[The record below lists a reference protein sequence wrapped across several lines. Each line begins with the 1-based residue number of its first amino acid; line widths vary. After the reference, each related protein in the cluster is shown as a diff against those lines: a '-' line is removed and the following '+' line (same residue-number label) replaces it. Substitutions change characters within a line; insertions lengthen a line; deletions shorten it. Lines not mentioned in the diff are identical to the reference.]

1 MNNDLMFSSNNQQW
15 ATRLEVYNQIKE
27 YTGGWFDLDPCAE
40 KHTVKCD
47 RFFTKE
53 QNMFNKNLDWG
64 VDAGQFAGGYF
75 KSTVF
80 MNPEY
85 GREQPKFV
93 KELIKRIKDEQV
105 EKGICLIPART
116 DTKLFH
122 ETILK
127 NASKITFYDGRLVF
141 GTDEYWEFVWSEP
154 TMINLNGKDKPNTL
168 FNKVGKFNSAP
179 FPSMIVE
186 FISELKGNPTIAT
199 LKAPKFKYNK

>member
-27 YTGGWFDLDPCAE
+27 YTGGYFDLDPCAE
-40 KHTVKCD
+40 EHTAKCD

-53 QNMFNKNLDWG
+53 QDMFNKDLDWG
-64 VDAGQFAGGYF
+64 FDAGQFAGGYYQ
-75 KSTVF
+75 STVF

-85 GREQPKFV
+85 GREQPKFI
-93 KELIKRIKDEQV
+93 KELIDRIKDKEV
-105 EKGICLIPART
+105 SRGVVLIPSRT

-122 ETILK
+122 NVILST
-127 NASKITFYDGRLVF
+127 ASKITFYDGRLVF
-141 GTDEYWEFVWSEP
+141 GTDKYWEYVWSSR
-154 TMINLNGKDKPNTL
+154 TMLSINGKDQPNKL
-168 FNKVGKFNSAP
+168 FGKIGKFNSAP

-186 FISELKGNPTIAT
+186 FDSKLKGNPTIAT